1 MFFPFGEGAIHK
13 FHLNPAV
20 ELHLHHLFK
29 TGGSIRL
36 GNAVLCLDW
45 VLILMDRF
53 GSPDMKS
60 ELFNL
65 FGTACLVGVKCT
77 ECHTYYRTGNELHV
91 QYVVGKE
98 AILGEE
104 NLETVMAH
112 CPTCRVERV
121 MTPTVLDTIA
131 PLYLIRKHGWVP
143 ENRFVSLQSNTYIKS
158 GSRSHGYVVP
168 LDIGNGGKHYQYE
181 ITGYGIKPRGID
193 GKEFLDG
200 HAPFRTKK
208 TPPTQGVG
216 VVGTELRGDL
226 IRVTEVCLIG
236 DKEYPVSSA
245 RDLTVCLVLFVLFS
259 RLLTALSSRPQSMK
273 RAGRP

>member
-1 MFFPFGEGAIHK
+1 MFFPFEEGVIHK

-36 GNAVLCLDW
+36 GNAASCLDR
-45 VLILMDRF
+45 VLILTDRF

-65 FGTACLVGVKCT
+65 FGTACLVGVRCT
-77 ECHTYYRTGNELHV
+77 TCQTHYRTGNELHV

-112 CPTCRVERV
+112 CPECGVERV

-143 ENRFVSLQSNTYIKS
+143 EKGFVSFQSSTYIKS
-158 GSRSHGYVVP
+158 GSRSHSYVTP
-168 LDIGNGGKHYQYE
+168 LDIGNSGKHYRYE
-181 ITGYGIKPRGID
+181 IMGYGIMPPSIN

-208 TPPTQGVG
+208 KIPPPQGVC
-216 VVGTELRGDL
+216 VVSTQSANDGK

-236 DKEYPVSSA
+236 DKESPVSPPRNLS
-245 RDLTVCLVLFVLFS
+245 VCLVCLFCFPS
-259 RLLTALSSRPQSMK
+259 Y
-273 RAGRP
+273 